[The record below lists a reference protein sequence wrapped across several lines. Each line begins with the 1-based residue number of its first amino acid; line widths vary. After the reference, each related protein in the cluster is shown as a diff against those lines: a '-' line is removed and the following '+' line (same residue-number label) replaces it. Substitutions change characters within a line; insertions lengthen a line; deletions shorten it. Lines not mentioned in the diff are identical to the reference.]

1 MDFGFEGKVVVV
13 TGGSKGIGLAMAK
26 AFAEEGAKVVAGSRQ
41 PGEDLE
47 KLAGSYPVVPVSVDL
62 STAEGPGKLVVRAVH
77 EFGGVDVLVNNV
89 GGAKPHMEGFLSIT
103 DEDWLGTLE
112 FNLMSAVRTSRA
124 ALPHL
129 LEGGGAIV
137 NVSSVNGRLPRP
149 AVADYAASKAAMTNL
164 SKALSEE
171 FSPQGVRVNAVS
183 PGPVRTPLW
192 EEEGS
197 FGDQLADAMGV
208 ELEDFLD
215 AIPEHDGLTIGRM
228 ISPEEVAS
236 TVLFLASEKSG
247 GVTGS
252 DYAIDGGLAKMI

>member
-13 TGGSKGIGLAMAK
+13 TGASKGIGLAVTR
-26 AFAEEGAKVVAGSRQ
+26 AFAEEGAKVVAGSRR
-41 PGEDLE
+41 PGGALE
-47 KLAGSYPVVPVSVDL
+47 ELAGSYPVVPVSVDL
-62 STAEGPGKLVVRAVH
+62 STAEGPRKLVARAVE

-89 GGAKPHMEGFLSIT
+89 GGVEPRMGGFLAIE

-112 FNLMSAVRTSRA
+112 FNLMSAVRASRA

-137 NVSSVNGRLPRP
+137 NVSSLNARLAQPP
-149 AVADYAASKAAMTNL
+149 VVDYAASKAAMSNL

-171 FSPQGVRVNAVS
+171 FGSQGVRVNAVS

-192 EEEGS
+192 EDEGS
-197 FGDQLADAMGV
+197 AGDQMALAMGV
-208 ELEDFLD
+208 EIGDFLD
-215 AIPEHDGLTIGRM
+215 GVPEQFGITLGRM

-236 TVLFLASEKSG
+236 VVLFLASEKSG

-252 DYAIDGGLAKMI
+252 DYAIDGGMAKMT

>member
-1 MDFGFEGKVVVV
+1 MDFGFEGKVAVV
-13 TGGSKGIGLAMAK
+13 TGASKGIGLAVVR
-26 AFAEEGAKVVAGSRQ
+26 AFAEEGAKVVAGSRR
-41 PGEDLE
+41 PGEALE
-47 KLAGSYPVVPVSVDL
+47 ELAGKHPVVPVPVDL
-62 STAEGPGKLVVRAVH
+62 NTAEGPGKLVARAVE

-89 GGAKPHMEGFLSIT
+89 GGAEPRLEGFLSIT

-112 FNLMSAVRTSRA
+112 FNLMSAVRASRA

-129 LEGGGAIV
+129 LENGGAVV
-137 NVSSVNGRLPRP
+137 NVSSINGRLPRP
-149 AVADYAASKAAMTNL
+149 PVADYAASKAAMTNL

-192 EEEGS
+192 TGEGS
-197 FGDQLADAMGV
+197 FGDQLAGAMGV

-228 ISPEEVAS
+228 ISPEEVAAA
-236 TVLFLASEKSG
+236 VLFLASERSG

-252 DYAIDGGLAKMI
+252 DYAVDGGLAKMI